1 MIDLS
6 IFLDFYF
13 TSWLFIASAFYGV
26 CQLVKM
32 LLVRRWF
39 MFMFNKEK
47 RIIYRI
53 LEILDCDCIS
63 DYIKLSHIK
72 CLLNS
77 YIKEA
82 KKWLKHILVYL
93 VVVKVQF

>member
-1 MIDLS
+1 
-6 IFLDFYF
+6 
-13 TSWLFIASAFYGV
+13 
-26 CQLVKM
+26 
-32 LLVRRWF
+32 

-53 LEILDCDCIS
+53 LEILDCACIS
-63 DYIKLSHIK
+63 DYTKLSYIK

-82 KKWLKHILVYL
+82 KK
-93 VVVKVQF
+93 